1 MGYRKGEL
9 IDMKPKGE
17 RMHLEFLIPTRG
29 LFGYKTEFLTDTK
42 GEGVMNTVFDS
53 YQPEKGEIT
62 KRFTARSSRMRT
74 ERPPATV
81 SSIRRTAARC
91 SSSRP

>member
-42 GEGVMNTVFDS
+42 GEGVLNTIFDS
-53 YQPEKGEIT
+53 YQPEK
-62 KRFTARSSRMRT
+62 AR
-74 ERPPATV
+74 
-81 SSIRRTAARC
+81 
-91 SSSRP
+91 